1 MFKKN
6 DIKSLPFQQIPG
18 AISATIETLGSER
31 LESLKKIARLANV
44 RKLNSLMKESSSYG
58 ESNEG
63 LEESVAESLGLDK
76 VDGIELSQEATREIR
91 EAAVAEVCS
100 KFIEAY
106 DLANKFTWVLP
117 QMKAHFG
124 AWKAVVG
131 EDGLYSGRETVK
143 VNCKDDDFNKGLWFI
158 AQRPRSGL
166 ISGQGVKLYVQGEV
180 NNLVPL
186 ILSGFKTFQNIPYSK
201 WSRVG
206 LSSIVDADLCEA
218 MLANSPALNT
228 EEVLALREHGL
239 RVLTGAK
246 QGSLRSPQTTAMLY
260 NLKVYPITEIS
271 TLPKLAVVMLAQI
284 WCAHPANRTDS
295 MVLDPHNWD
304 SMPEPILS
312 GEILKPVTP
321 AKTKKVSKADE
332 PWWI

>member
-6 DIKSLPFQQIPG
+6 DIKSLPFQQIPE
-18 AISATIETLGSER
+18 AILATIETLGSGR
-31 LESLKKIARLANV
+31 LESLKKIARLANT
-44 RKLNSLMKESSSYG
+44 RKLNSLMVESSSYG

-63 LEESVAESLGLDK
+63 LEEAVAESLGLDN
-76 VDGIELSQEATREIR
+76 VDEIELSQETAREIR
-91 EAAVAEVCS
+91 EAATADVCS

-124 AWKAVVG
+124 AWKAIAG
-131 EDGLYSGRETVK
+131 TDGLYSGRETVRA
-143 VNCKDDDFNKGLWFI
+143 NCVDNDFNKGLWFI

-186 ILSGFKTFQNIPYSK
+186 ILSGFKTFQQIPYSK

-206 LSSIVDADLCEA
+206 LSVIVDNDLCEA
-218 MLANSPALNT
+218 MLANSPILDT
-228 EEVLALREHGL
+228 EEVLALRDHGL

-246 QGSLRSPQTTAMLY
+246 QGSLRAPQTTAMLY
-260 NLKVYPITEIS
+260 NLKAYPITEIS
-271 TLPKLAVVMLAQI
+271 QLPKLAVVMLAQI
-284 WCAHPANRTDS
+284 WCAHPANRTES

-304 SMPEPILS
+304 NMPEPVVS
-312 GEILKPVTP
+312 SEVFKPTTT
-321 AKTKKVSKADE
+321 TKPKKASADE
-332 PWWI
+332 PWWL